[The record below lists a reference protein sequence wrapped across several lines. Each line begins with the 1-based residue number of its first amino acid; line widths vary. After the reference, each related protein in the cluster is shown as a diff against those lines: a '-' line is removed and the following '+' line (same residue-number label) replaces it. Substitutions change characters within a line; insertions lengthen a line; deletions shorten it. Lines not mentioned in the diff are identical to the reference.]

1 MGFWESRFQMRPTLL
16 LIVHLALVQLLLPMQ
31 SLSAQ
36 SLRLFSV
43 GSGDLDGGY
52 FAATR
57 AICDVLN
64 RAERG
69 RLRCSP
75 EVTPGSLY
83 NLVAL
88 DNGQLD
94 FALVQSD
101 LQRHAIKGTSIFA
114 SRKPMTRFR
123 SVMSLYP
130 EPFNLIARKEA
141 GIGSASDLV
150 GKAVDI
156 GQPYSGRQSTMN
168 AVMESFGIKVS
179 DFRLVTELSGGS
191 AIGELC
197 AGRID
202 ATVLVV
208 GHPSTA
214 IARALNECNAELV
227 SLPESEIERLVSRN
241 DDYSRFSV
249 PAQTYASQRGE
260 VSTFAVRAT
269 ILTVAATSDDQVE
282 SLVRNTLVNLGML
295 RQKLPVL
302 AALEAN
308 AMRTI
313 GLTAELHPGAAR
325 AFDRFLAGN

>member
-1 MGFWESRFQMRPTLL
+1 MRPTLL
-16 LIVHLALVQLLLPMQ
+16 LIVHLALVQLLFPMQ

-36 SLRLFSV
+36 NLRLFSV

-57 AICDVLN
+57 AICDVIN

-75 EVTPGSLY
+75 EATPGSLY

-88 DNGQLD
+88 DSGQLD

-101 LQRHAIKGTSIFA
+101 LQRHAVRGTSIFA

-141 GIGSASDLV
+141 GIGSARDLI

-168 AVMESFGIKVS
+168 AVMETFGVKPS
-179 DFRLVTELSGGS
+179 DFRLVTELSSSS

-202 ATVLVV
+202 ATALVI

-227 SLPESEIERLVSRN
+227 SLSESEIERLVARNGDFSRV
-241 DDYSRFSV
+241 SV
-249 PAQTYASQRGE
+249 PAQTYPTQRGE

-269 ILTVAATSDDQVE
+269 VLTVATMSDDTVE
-282 SLVRNTLVNLGML
+282 SFVRNTIVNLGKL
-295 RQKLPVL
+295 RQGLPVL
-302 AALEAN
+302 AALEPN

-325 AFDRFLAGN
+325 AFDRFLAGK

>member
-1 MGFWESRFQMRPTLL
+1 MRRALL
-16 LIVHLALVQLLLPMQ
+16 LIAHLVFVQP
-31 SLSAQ
+31 LSAQ
-36 SLRLFSV
+36 NLQFFSV
-43 GSGDLDGGY
+43 GTGDPEGGY

-57 AICDVLN
+57 AICEVLN

-75 EVTPGSLY
+75 EATPGSLY

-101 LQRHAIKGTSIFA
+101 LHRHAVNGTSIFA
-114 SRKPMTRFR
+114 ARKPMTRFR

-141 GIGSASDLV
+141 RIGSALDLV
-150 GKAVDI
+150 GKAVDM
-156 GQPYSGRQSTMN
+156 GPPYSGRQATMR
-168 AVMESFGIKVS
+168 AAMESFGIKVS
-179 DFRLVTELSGGS
+179 DFRIVAELAGS
-191 AIGELC
+191 DAISELC

-202 ATVLVV
+202 ATVLIV
-208 GHPSTA
+208 GHPSVA
-214 IARALNECNAELV
+214 IARALDECNAELV
-227 SLPESEIERLVSRN
+227 SLPEAEIQRLVSRN

-249 PAQTYASQRGE
+249 PARTYPALRGE

-269 ILTVAATSDDQVE
+269 VLTVATMADDMVDA
-282 SLVRNTLVNLGML
+282 LVRNTLVNLGVL
-295 RQKLPVL
+295 QEKLPIL

-308 AMRTI
+308 AMRTV
-313 GLTAELHPGAAR
+313 GLTAPLHPGAAR
-325 AFDRFLAGN
+325 AFDRFLARN